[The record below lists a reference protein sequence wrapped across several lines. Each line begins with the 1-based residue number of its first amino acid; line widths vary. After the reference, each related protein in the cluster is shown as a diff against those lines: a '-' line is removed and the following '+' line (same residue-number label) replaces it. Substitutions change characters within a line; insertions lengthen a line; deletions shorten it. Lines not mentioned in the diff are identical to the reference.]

1 MMQGYIDDLGYPRVN
16 VAVTGAR
23 RSVTLPALVDTGFDG
38 DLSLPIR
45 IAVDL
50 GLELIASFSI
60 ELADGTVREDQ
71 PVFSGIGSLGDGRPR
86 EIEIVLTGCE
96 EALVGLNWFRESSLC
111 MNFKK
116 RELTFEEIPA
126 EPTW

>member
-1 MMQGYIDDLGYPRVN
+1 MQGYIDDLGYPRVN

-71 PVFSGIGSLGDGRPR
+71 PVFSGTGSLGNGTPR

-96 EALVGLNWFRESSLC
+96 EALVGLNWFREGWLC
-111 MNFKK
+111 INFKK
-116 RELTFEEIPA
+116 RELAFEEIA
-126 EPTW
+126 DEPI

>member
-1 MMQGYIDDLGYPRVN
+1 MMQGYIDELGYPRLSVT
-16 VAVTGAR
+16 VTGAR
-23 RSVTLPALVDTGFDG
+23 RQMTLPALVDTGFDG

-60 ELADGTVREDQ
+60 GLADGTLREDQ
-71 PVFSGIGSLGDGRPR
+71 PVFSGTGRLGNGMSR

-96 EALVGLNWFRESSLC
+96 EALVGLNWFREGSLC
-111 MNFKK
+111 MHFKK
-116 RELTFEEIPA
+116 RELTFEETRG
-126 EPTW
+126 EPS

>member
-1 MMQGYIDDLGYPRVN
+1 M
-16 VAVTGAR
+16 
-23 RSVTLPALVDTGFDG
+23 PALVDTGFDG

-60 ELADGTVREDQ
+60 ELADGTVIEDQ
-71 PVFSGIGSLGDGRPR
+71 PIFSGTGRLGNGTPR
-86 EIEIVLTGCE
+86 EIEIALTGCG
-96 EALVGLNWFRESSLC
+96 EALAGLNWFRDGSLY

-116 RELTFEEIPA
+116 GELLIEEVVD
-126 EPTW
+126 E